1 MEETSLTVRL
11 RDGSETVFKESSKVG
26 DLLSLIDAVRTV
38 QQQSNKRLTE
48 LVEQE
53 KNSQSS
59 CRQTT
64 MPDDD
69 VNRDY
74 VSGSDEDGSS

>member
-1 MEETSLTVRL
+1 MVETSLTVRL
-11 RDGSETVFKESSKVG
+11 RDGSDNVFKERSKIG

-38 QQQSNKRLTE
+38 QRQSNERLTE

-53 KNSQSS
+53 KTSQAA

-64 MPDDD
+64 APDND
-69 VNRDY
+69 VNNDSI
-74 VSGSDEDGSS
+74 SGSDEDGSS

>member
-38 QQQSNKRLTE
+38 QRQSNERLTE

-53 KNSQSS
+53 KTSQSS
-59 CRQTT
+59 YRQTT
-64 MPDDD
+64 LPDDGAND
-69 VNRDY
+69 DY
-74 VSGSDEDGSS
+74 ISASDEEGSS